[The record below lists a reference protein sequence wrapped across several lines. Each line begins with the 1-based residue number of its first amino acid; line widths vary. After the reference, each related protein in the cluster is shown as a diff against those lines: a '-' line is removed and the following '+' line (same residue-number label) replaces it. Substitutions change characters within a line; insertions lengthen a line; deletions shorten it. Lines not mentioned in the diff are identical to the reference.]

1 MSSIGAQLLGQAKDT
16 GAAQLRTLIAR
27 PEFDELWSTLGVAH
41 DAQLAGVTQS
51 ANELKA
57 RAEFFQM
64 EFAVP
69 FRLITGLLTNI
80 PVWQCALD

>member
-1 MSSIGAQLLGQAKDT
+1 MTKRQTEETINEAGRSTYPDEKSV
-16 GAAQLRTLIAR
+16 LRNEATR
-27 PEFDELWSTLGVAH
+27 TLGVAH